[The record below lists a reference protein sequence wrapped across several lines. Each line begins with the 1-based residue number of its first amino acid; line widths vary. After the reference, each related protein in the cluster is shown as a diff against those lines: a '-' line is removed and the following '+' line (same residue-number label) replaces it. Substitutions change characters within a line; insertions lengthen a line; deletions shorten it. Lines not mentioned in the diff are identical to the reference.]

1 MKLTNATVK
10 NAKPNPPKIRKLFD
24 GKGLYLEITPKG
36 NKGWRFKYRF
46 EGREKLISLGVYP
59 DVSLKSARERREE
72 VRELLTKGIDP
83 SEQRKI
89 DKLQRTDSNRNTF
102 QAVAELWFNSQ
113 KNKWTKGYQV
123 KVVRMLERRLHPWIG
138 DLPIRK
144 ITPPILLK
152 VLRKT
157 EAEGKFT
164 TAHTMKQVAGQVFR
178 FAVATGQAE
187 RDITFDLRG
196 ALTTAQ
202 KKHMAAIIDPKEV
215 GRLMLAIDGYEGSPE
230 VCCALRLAPHVFARP
245 GELRHA
251 EWGEIDFDKSLWCID
266 AEKMKM
272 RNDHIVPLSRQSLAI
287 LRDIRLITGNYRY
300 VFPSA
305 RSTTRPMSENAVLVA
320 LRTMGYTKDQM
331 TGHGFR
337 AMARTLIDEELGY
350 RPDWIEQQLAHVV
363 KDPLGR
369 AYNRTKHLKERKEM
383 MQKWSDYLDD
393 LKAKAAANAG

>member
-1 MKLTNATVK
+1 MKLTDSAVR
-10 NAKPNPPKIRKLFD
+10 NAKPCSKTYRLPDGRGLYLVVPATGNKRWLFRYRFD
-24 GKGLYLEITPKG
+24 GKENAISFRLYPE
-36 NKGWRFKYRF
+36 
-46 EGREKLISLGVYP
+46 
-59 DVSLKSARERREE
+59 VSLKDARRQREKA
-72 VRELLTKGIDP
+72 RELLTKGIDP
-83 SEQRKI
+83 NEQRKI
-89 DKLQRTDSNRNTF
+89 DKLQKTDSDKNTF

-123 KVVRMLERRLHPWIG
+123 KVVRMLERKLHPWIG

-157 EAEGKFT
+157 ESEGKFT
-164 TAHTMKQVAGQVFR
+164 TAHTMKQIAGQVFR
-178 FAVATGQAE
+178 FSVATGQTE

-196 ALTTAQ
+196 ALATAQ

-215 GRLMLAIDGYEGSPE
+215 GRLMRAIDGYQGSPE

-245 GELRHA
+245 GELRKA
-251 EWGEIDFDKSLWCID
+251 EWSEIDFDKSLWCID
-266 AEKMKM
+266 AKKMKM

-287 LRDIRLITGNYRY
+287 LREIRLITGNYRY

-305 RSTTRPMSENAVLVA
+305 RSTTRPMSENAILA
-320 LRTMGYTKDQM
+320 AIRNMGYTKDQM

-393 LKAKAAANAG
+393 LRAKAEVNAG

>member
-1 MKLTNATVK
+1 MKLTDSAVR
-10 NAKPNPPKIRKLFD
+10 NAKPGSKTYRLPD
-24 GKGLYLEITPKG
+24 GRGLYLVVPTTG
-36 NKGWRFKYRF
+36 NKRWLFRYRF
-46 EGREKLISLGVYP
+46 AGKENAISFRLYP
-59 DVSLKSARERREE
+59 EVSLKDARRQREE
-72 VRELLTKGIDP
+72 ARELLIKGIDP
-83 SEQRKI
+83 NEQRKI
-89 DKLQRTDSNRNTF
+89 DKFQKAESDQNTF
-102 QAVAELWFNSQ
+102 EIVSKAWFNSQ

-123 KVVRMLERRLHPWIG
+123 KVVRMLERKLHPWIG
-138 DLPIRK
+138 NLPIRK

-157 EAEGKFT
+157 ESEGKFT
-164 TAHTMKQVAGQVFR
+164 TAHTMKQIAGQVFR

-245 GELRHA
+245 GELRKA
-251 EWGEIDFDKSLWCID
+251 EWSEIDFDKSLWCID

-287 LRDIRLITGNYRY
+287 LREIRLITGNYRY

-320 LRTMGYTKDQM
+320 LRTMGYTKDKM

-369 AYNRTKHLKERKEM
+369 AYNRTKHLKERVKM
-383 MQKWSDYLDD
+383 MQKWSNYLDD